1 MQPPLLLRSKYNIQ
15 EEFIIRQFYFHKTY
29 SDVIGGFTNAEAGAF
44 IKKLCKFMFLD
55 EKLQANAKD
64 KVTSILILLSDGLT
78 EDKNG
83 TCITRSKGKRFTFK
97 SVYANVFYSLNDT
110 NAGIL
115 IKAVCNFMFG
125 GDEIHSE
132 ELGKVAGYFYLLKG
146 ELIKSKRKA
155 ESGSKEKFTLEKIY
169 ADFPNI
175 QNPLARSSNLFKGVK
190 MQNVYE
196 FINTHPEEQ
205 TRDMYRAM
213 CNFLDEQQRNYRR

>member
-1 MQPPLLLRSKYNIQ
+1 MFITQIYYILFLFFKKSSFFLKKIFNINSAKVAGRINTHPPLLLRSKYNIQ

-78 EDKNG
+78 EKKNG
-83 TCITRSKGKRFTFK
+83 TCTTRSKGKRFTFK

-115 IKAVCNFMFG
+115 IKQFATLC
-125 GDEIHSE
+125 S
-132 ELGKVAGYFYLLKG
+132 
-146 ELIKSKRKA
+146 A
-155 ESGSKEKFTLEKIY
+155 EMKYT
-169 ADFPNI
+169 
-175 QNPLARSSNLFKGVK
+175 VK
-190 MQNVYE
+190 N
-196 FINTHPEEQ
+196 
-205 TRDMYRAM
+205 
-213 CNFLDEQQRNYRR
+213 